1 RGRPAMKTAEA
12 LSRKLETL
20 GDLRDVTRTMKA
32 LSSSSVRQYEHAVDA
47 LGDYYR
53 TVELGL
59 QVVLR
64 HLPAAPSTPR
74 SVPRPERL
82 AAVVF
87 GTDYGLCGRF
97 NHVLCDHAVA
107 HLDARGLP
115 PENRLL
121 LAVGGKAAGC
131 LEQAGQSVQEC
142 LFTPGSAEGI
152 TETVS
157 SILLTIDA
165 WKAEHGAEQVWLYYN
180 RHAGKARYQPE
191 SLHLL
196 PVDACRFRDAEK
208 AAWPSKVLPTFSM
221 DAEALLSTLVRQ
233 YLFVALFRACAESLA
248 SEHNARLVAMQA
260 AGKNIDEA
268 IEETRTEHRRL
279 RQELITAEILD
290 VVTGYEAS
298 SGNPG

>member
-1 RGRPAMKTAEA
+1 MKTAEA

-20 GDLRDVTRTMKA
+20 ADLRDVTRTMKA
-32 LSSSSVRQYEHAVDA
+32 LSSSSVRQYEHAVAA

-64 HLPAAPSTPR
+64 HLPAAPPVRR
-74 SVPRPERL
+74 SSPRPERL

-97 NHVLCDHAVA
+97 NHVLCDHAMA
-107 HLDARGLP
+107 HLDAEGLP
-115 PENRLL
+115 AEKRLL

-142 LFTPGSAEGI
+142 LLTPGSAEGI

-196 PVDACRFRDAEK
+196 PVDAARFRDAEE
-208 AAWPSKVLPTFSM
+208 ATWPTRVLPTFSM
-221 DAEALLSTLVRQ
+221 DAEVLLSTLVRQ

-248 SEHNARLVAMQA
+248 SEHHARLVAMQA

-298 SGNPG
+298 SGNPD

>member
-1 RGRPAMKTAEA
+1 MKTAEA
-12 LSRKLETL
+12 LSRKLDTL

-74 SVPRPERL
+74 SSARPERMT
-82 AAVVF
+82 AVVF

-97 NHVLCDHAVA
+97 NHVLCDHALA
-107 HLDARGLP
+107 HLDAEGLP
-115 PENRLL
+115 PEKRLL

-152 TETVS
+152 TDTVS

-191 SLHLL
+191 SFHLL
-196 PVDACRFRDAEK
+196 PVDGARFRDVEK

-221 DAEALLSTLVRQ
+221 DAEALLSALVRQ
-233 YLFVALFRACAESLA
+233 YLFVALFRASAESLA
-248 SEHNARLVAMQA
+248 SEHHARLVAMQA

>member
-1 RGRPAMKTAEA
+1 MKTAEA

-20 GDLRDVTRTMKA
+20 NELREVTRTMKA
-32 LSSSSVRQYEHAVDA
+32 LSSSSVRQYEHAVEA
-47 LGDYYR
+47 LGEYFR

-59 QVVLR
+59 HVVLGE
-64 HLPAAPSTPR
+64 LPEAPPS
-74 SVPRPERL
+74 PRPPPRQARL

-97 NHVLCDHAVA
+97 NQTLCGHAVA
-107 HLDARGLP
+107 DMAATGIP
-115 PENRLL
+115 PGNRLL
-121 LAVGGKAAGC
+121 LAVGGKASAC
-131 LEQAGQSVQEC
+131 LEQAGQVVQEC

-152 TETVS
+152 TDTVS

-165 WKAEHGAEQVWLYYN
+165 WQEEYGVEQVWLFYN
-180 RHAGKARYQPE
+180 RHAGKARYRPE

-196 PVDACRFRDAEK
+196 PVDAARFRRARE
-208 AAWPSKVLPTFSM
+208 AAWPTRILPTFSM
-221 DAEALLSTLVRQ
+221 EPAALLAALVRQ
-233 YLFVALFRACAESLA
+233 YLFVSLFRACAESLA

-290 VVTGYEAS
+290 VTTGYEAS
-298 SGNPG
+298 ADGGDIAG